1 MLLSRS
7 LNVHCLASRLQRLQ
21 DNRYWGYGAAITG
34 VALATLARWALGG
47 YVLERIPFT
56 TYYPAIVF
64 ATLIGGFWQGV
75 LATILSGLA
84 AWFFF
89 MPPALELALDWPEG
103 VSLLAFLF
111 VALLLVGLVTA
122 LNSAVRLLR
131 NEIEQRRQGELASH
145 RLAAIVASSADAIVA
160 KDLNGIITDWN
171 AGAQRLFGYAADE
184 AIGQHVSMLIPT
196 DRHNE
201 EPSILERI
209 RRGERVDHYET
220 VRQRKDGSLVD
231 ISLTV
236 SPVTDANGRIV
247 GASKIARDITEQRR
261 AATQQEMLVREMS
274 HRIKNAFAVVNSIVG
289 LSASSADT
297 EIVRRIQERL
307 GALARAQDLT
317 RPGLLGTE
325 WGASY
330 PTTFKALARAIF
342 EPYLTLDDPT
352 SNERLIVEGPD
363 LALAQN
369 SITGL
374 ALLLHELATNAV
386 KCGSLSSGSGR
397 VRIELSEADGEF
409 LMTWTEEGGPQVLG
423 PPEHAGFGSSLAH
436 RIVTGQFGG
445 EISYDWKR
453 DGLVVRVTASRL
465 ATIEEKLVN
474 A

>member
-1 MLLSRS
+1 MFLSRS
-7 LNVHCLASRLQRLQ
+7 FQVHHLATRLQRLQ
-21 DNRYWGYGAAITG
+21 DNPYVGFGITIAG
-34 VALATLARWALGG
+34 VALATLTRWAIGA
-47 YVLERIPFT
+47 YVLDRIPFT
-56 TYYPAIVF
+56 TYYPAILI
-64 ATLIGGFWQGV
+64 AALIGGLWQGV

-89 MPPALELALDWPEG
+89 MPPRFEFSIDWARGVALFT
-103 VSLLAFLF
+103 FLF
-111 VALLLVGLVTA
+111 VALLLVALVTA
-122 LNSAVRLLR
+122 LNLAIRLLR
-131 NEIEQRRQGELASH
+131 NEIEQRRRVELASH
-145 RLAAIVASSADAIVA
+145 RLAAIVASSQDAIVA
-160 KDLNGIITDWN
+160 KDLNGIITEWN
-171 AGAQRLFGYAADE
+171 AGAERLFGYTADE
-184 AIGQHVSMLIPT
+184 AIGKHVSMLIPP

-201 EPSILERI
+201 EPYILERI
-209 RRGERVDHYET
+209 RRGEPVDHYET
-220 VRQRKDGSLVD
+220 VRRRRDGSLVD

-236 SPVTDANGRIV
+236 SPISNAYGKVV

-261 AATQQEMLVREMS
+261 ATTQQEMLVREMS
-274 HRIKNAFAVVNSIVG
+274 HRIKNAFAVVNGIVG

-342 EPYLTLDDPT
+342 EPYLTLNDPP

-363 LALAQN
+363 LPLPQN

-386 KCGSLSSGSGR
+386 KCGSLSTGSGR
-397 VRIELSEADGEF
+397 VRIELPAADGEF
-409 LMTWTEEGGPQVLG
+409 FMTWTEEGGPEVSG

-445 EISYDWKR
+445 KISFDWKR
-453 DGLVVRVTASRL
+453 EGLVVRVTAPRL
-465 ATIEEKLVN
+465 ATIEKNSVK

>member
-1 MLLSRS
+1 MSLSRS
-7 LNVHCLASRLQRLQ
+7 FNVHRLATRLQRLQ
-21 DNRYWGYGAAITG
+21 DNRYLGFGITIAG
-34 VALATLARWALGG
+34 VALATLTRWAIGA
-47 YVLERIPFT
+47 YVLDRIPFT
-56 TYYPAIVF
+56 TYYPAIVV
-64 ATLIGGFWQGV
+64 ATLIGGFWAGV
-75 LATILSGLA
+75 LSVLLSGLA

-89 MPPALELALDWPEG
+89 MPPAFEFSIDWSGGIAL
-103 VSLLAFLF
+103 FTFIF
-111 VALLLVGLVTA
+111 VALLLVALVTA
-122 LNSAVRLLR
+122 LNSAIRLLR
-131 NEIEQRRQGELASH
+131 IEIEQRRQGELASH
-145 RLAAIVASSADAIVA
+145 RLAAVVANSDDAIVA

-171 AGAQRLFGYAADE
+171 AGAQRLFGYTADE
-184 AIGQHVSMLIPT
+184 AIGKHVSMLIPP

-209 RRGERVDHYET
+209 RRGQRVEPYET
-220 VRQRKDGSLVD
+220 VRQRKDRTLVD

-236 SPVTDANGRIV
+236 SPVTDSYGKIV
-247 GASKIARDITEQRR
+247 GASKIARDITQQKR
-261 AATQQEMLVREMS
+261 ATTQQEMLVKEMS

-297 EIVRRIQERL
+297 EIARRIQERL

-363 LALAQN
+363 LPLAQN

-386 KCGSLSSGSGR
+386 KCGSLSTGSGR
-397 VRIELSEADGEF
+397 VRIELSAADGEF
-409 LMTWTEEGGPQVLG
+409 LMTWTEEGGPEISG

-445 EISYDWKR
+445 KISFDWKR
-453 DGLVVRVTASRL
+453 EGLVVRVRAPRL
-465 ATIEEKLVN
+465 ATIEKNSVK